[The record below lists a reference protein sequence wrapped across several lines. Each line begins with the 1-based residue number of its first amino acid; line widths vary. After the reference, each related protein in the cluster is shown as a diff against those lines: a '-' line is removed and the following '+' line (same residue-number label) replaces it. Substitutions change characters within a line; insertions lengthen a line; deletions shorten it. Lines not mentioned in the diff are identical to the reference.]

1 MERSFILTI
10 VDFTKQV
17 HFESYFSMS
26 RRCGENFTSKG
37 EPESLR
43 VVDCSKSN
51 FTSFG

>member
-1 MERSFILTI
+1 MERSFILTV

-17 HFESYFSMS
+17 HFESYFSMP

-43 VVDCSKSN
+43 VVDRSKNN